1 MSTANTKPIG
11 DRVILKQDGEPEKTH
26 AGIFIPEPAKEKPKT
41 GIIISVGNC
50 NHVKIGDHVIFGK
63 SSGTEIM
70 IDGESYLIL
79 RESDLYAI
87 LNP

>member
-11 DRVILKQDGEPEKTH
+11 DRVILKQDGEPEKTTG
-26 AGIFIPEPAKEKPKT
+26 GIFIPDPAKEKPKT
-41 GIIISVGNC
+41 GVIISVGTC
-50 NHVKIGDHVIFGK
+50 NHVKPGDHVIFGK
-63 SSGTEIM
+63 NSGTEII

-87 LNP
+87 L